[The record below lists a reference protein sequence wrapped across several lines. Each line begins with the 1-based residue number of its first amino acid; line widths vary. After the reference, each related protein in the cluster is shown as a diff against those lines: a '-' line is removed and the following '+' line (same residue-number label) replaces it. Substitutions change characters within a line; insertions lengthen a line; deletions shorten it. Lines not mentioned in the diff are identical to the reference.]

1 MRRLISGVIKKKVIS
16 MLRMELIMTLV
27 YIGAWGIWGMMV
39 IVDLNIAKIFFL
51 GMSIYIALISHS
63 CA

>member
-51 GMSIYIALISHS
+51 GMRV
-63 CA
+63 